1 MVILISSVLSLAL
14 IYGFMRPLQLASSD
28 QLFRLKTDSTARH
41 AVLVTIDDRS
51 VAELRS
57 QGRVFNW
64 PRQLYARA
72 IDNLKAAGAR
82 FIAFDVLF
90 DSPAEGDA
98 ELARAIKQANNVIL
112 AEAVEGAVCQAGV
125 PSQELHFDSML
136 QQLPAFRESAVG
148 IGHANQ
154 CPDTDGAIR
163 ATPLRVK
170 VAGSDVA
177 ALPLTAAATFIR
189 RPHEIGNPIQAGKML
204 FAGREIPVDPE
215 GRMWISYLADSH
227 KVTNPPTFT
236 AISFVDAVSNT
247 FAPELVRS
255 KMVFLGIAAT
265 AFADDYWTPVSRT
278 SKMDGVEIHANAFET
293 IMRPERFIVPAT
305 RQMTVGLIYL
315 AGVVAVLALT
325 LLPPVPAVVAGVL
338 TALAYLFV
346 AVVVIDPE
354 TMGQIQS
361 RLPFRDQEDQVVRGS
376 GLLLDISFPMMNLG
390 LCYLGVLMY
399 RVIVEQ
405 AQQRALKGAM
415 SQYLSPDVMEEIA
428 RDPSAIKLGGEKRE
442 MTVLFSDLRG
452 FTSLSETL
460 EPEQLVQILNTYL
473 TRMSDVV
480 FKHQGTI
487 DKYMGDAIMAFWGAP
502 RPQPD
507 HARRACLVAIEMVRE
522 LEQLN
527 AEFAAEGIPK
537 LMMGI
542 GLNTG
547 QMAVGN
553 MGSQRR
559 FDYTIMGDA
568 VNLGSRLEGLNK
580 EYGTSIILSEATLQ
594 QAGPDVRARFL
605 DLVAVKGKKEP
616 TAVYELLATDGLATN
631 GALTNGRAD
640 FLAAYERGIDLYRT
654 RDYISALTQFETAL
668 RLDGDDG
675 PTAVYLERSRDLAA
689 NPPAPDWDGVYV
701 MTRK

>member
-1 MVILISSVLSLAL
+1 
-14 IYGFMRPLQLASSD
+14 
-28 QLFRLKTDSTARH
+28 
-41 AVLVTIDDRS
+41 
-51 VAELRS
+51 
-57 QGRVFNW
+57 
-64 PRQLYARA
+64 
-72 IDNLKAAGAR
+72 
-82 FIAFDVLF
+82 
-90 DSPAEGDA
+90 
-98 ELARAIKQANNVIL
+98 
-112 AEAVEGAVCQAGV
+112 
-125 PSQELHFDSML
+125 
-136 QQLPAFRESAVG
+136 
-148 IGHANQ
+148 
-154 CPDTDGAIR
+154 
-163 ATPLRVK
+163 
-170 VAGSDVA
+170 
-177 ALPLTAAATFIR
+177 
-189 RPHEIGNPIQAGKML
+189 
-204 FAGREIPVDPE
+204 
-215 GRMWISYLADSH
+215 
-227 KVTNPPTFT
+227 
-236 AISFVDAVSNT
+236 
-247 FAPELVRS
+247 
-255 KMVFLGIAAT
+255 
-265 AFADDYWTPVSRT
+265 
-278 SKMDGVEIHANAFET
+278 
-293 IMRPERFIVPAT
+293 
-305 RQMTVGLIYL
+305 
-315 AGVVAVLALT
+315 
-325 LLPPVPAVVAGVL
+325 
-338 TALAYLFV
+338 
-346 AVVVIDPE
+346 
-354 TMGQIQS
+354 
-361 RLPFRDQEDQVVRGS
+361 
-376 GLLLDISFPMMNLG
+376 
-390 LCYLGVLMY
+390 
-399 RVIVEQ
+399 
-405 AQQRALKGAM
+405 M

-616 TAVYELLATDGLATN
+616 TAVYELLATDGLSTN
-631 GALTNGRAD
+631 GALTNSRAD

-675 PTAVYLERSRDLAA
+675 PTAVYLERSRELAA